1 MFKTDDVVET
11 EGEEQDFLLKLVR
24 QIIRALADI
33 AKLRET
39 GQHDQALAEV
49 QEAYRDLLNIDPAIL
64 PLLGREAL
72 VEIATER
79 GLLEPLALLLWE
91 ESRLRD
97 EESEAQLAESLRERS
112 LALLAAARTEGLPL
126 CRDSLRVLSS

>member
-33 AKLRET
+33 VNLRET

-64 PLLGREAL
+64 PLLGRDAL

-126 CRDSLRVLSS
+126 SRDSLRVLSS